1 MKAEY
6 WNKIMVTGE
15 LSNMIQRY
23 AIFGFKSGE
32 PELIAPYIEPYFEL
46 IEGIWR
52 SRSHEISM
60 QIIGGMY
67 PSEPTAELLERTEAY
82 LASLPED
89 AAALRRQIA
98 EARDGVARAL
108 KVQAADV

>member
-1 MKAEY
+1 
-6 WNKIMVTGE
+6 MVTGE

-23 AIFGFKSGE
+23 AISGFKSGK
-32 PELIAPYIEPYFEL
+32 PELIAQYDEPYFEQ

-89 AAALRRQIA
+89 ATALYRQIA

-108 KVQAADV
+108 KVQAADI

>member
-1 MKAEY
+1 
-6 WNKIMVTGE
+6 MVTGE

-23 AIFGFKSGE
+23 AIAGFKAGE
-32 PELIAPYIEPYFEL
+32 KELTEQYIEPYFEL
-46 IEGIWR
+46 VEGVWR
-52 SRSHEISM
+52 SRSHEISL
-60 QIIGGMY
+60 QIISGMY
-67 PSEPTAELLERTEAY
+67 PSEPTAELLERTETY

-108 KVQAADV
+108 KVQAADI